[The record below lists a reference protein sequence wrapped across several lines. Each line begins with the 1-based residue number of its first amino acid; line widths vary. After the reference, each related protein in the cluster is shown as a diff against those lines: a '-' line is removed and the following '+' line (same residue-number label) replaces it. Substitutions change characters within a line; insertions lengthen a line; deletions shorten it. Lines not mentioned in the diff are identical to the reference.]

1 MRIYS
6 QALFLLLVCS
16 TDAVATEPNKD
27 LRNTELRQLISDST
41 VTGRH
46 DTGMPYSEWHAPD
59 GRVLG
64 HNNRVANDNACWDIK
79 DNAVCYYYNGGVSK
93 GVFCWAFSRVSETG
107 YRLRSVE
114 SGITAT
120 GLWQAG
126 NPHDHS
132 DNGKPW
138 SCEPLSSHNMTP
150 RPHNSHQEKPRYANL
165 VTMRKQR

>member
-1 MRIYS
+1 MRIYVHVI
-6 QALFLLLVCS
+6 AVFLAGMLS
-16 TDAVATEPNKD
+16 AGASEESKD
-27 LRNTELRQLISDST
+27 LSGSELRKLISDST

-64 HNNRVANDNACWDIK
+64 HNNRVANENACWDIK

-93 GVFCWAFSRVSETG
+93 GVFCWAFSRVSDTG
-107 YRLRSVE
+107 YRLRSLE
-114 SGITAT
+114 SGINAT
-120 GLWQAG
+120 GLWQTG
-126 NPHDHS
+126 NPYDHS

-150 RPHNSHQEKPRYANL
+150 RPYNAPQERLRYARL
-165 VTMRKQR
+165 SSLMKQR